1 LINTKP
7 LLATKLT
14 PPKKDVKSAKGVQ
27 SAAVRAFLERRDKEE
42 HEKGDYLTH
51 GI

>member
-1 LINTKP
+1 MNTKP
-7 LLATKLT
+7 VLATKLT

-42 HEKGDYLTH
+42 REKGDYFMR